1 MATSRQLIIWP
12 YSDGSMGF
20 WNYEKGNVND
30 DPNSSGYNTSPSLN
44 SGYIDIMA
52 DHAYP
57 LMNWQ

>member
-1 MATSRQLIIWP
+1 
-12 YSDGSMGF
+12 MGF

-52 DHAYP
+52 DHTYP
-57 LMNWQ
+57 LMNWQWAHCDLP